1 VASIP
6 DQDSNRAISGA
17 VAYVLGGQAD
27 QYRNLI
33 IVYETTQ
40 ETIGALSFACCAE
53 HTLKL
58 LALASVVVIE
68 DPAAPFGTTCG
79 G

>member
-1 VASIP
+1 MASLTDP
-6 DQDSNRAISGA
+6 DSNRAIAGA

-27 QYRNLI
+27 YYRNLV
-33 IVYETTQ
+33 IVYETTDDSV
-40 ETIGALSFACCAE
+40 GALSFACCTE

-68 DPAAPFGTTCG
+68 DPAAPFGETCRG
-79 G
+79 